1 MFCENCGNKL
11 DENACVCLNCG
22 ILVKNNYVNKVIKHK
37 KKIKI
42 NYKVL
47 GVVSTIFGIISIVF
61 SLMLFFHDISSV
73 GMYTE
78 FFERFKFTLNYS
90 ITSIMI
96 SSVTLIFSL
105 ISKKSYYGKIGFY
118 LSLLSFFFIITE
130 FIVVIIY

>member
-22 ILVKNNYVNKVIKHK
+22 ILVQNNYVNKVIRQK